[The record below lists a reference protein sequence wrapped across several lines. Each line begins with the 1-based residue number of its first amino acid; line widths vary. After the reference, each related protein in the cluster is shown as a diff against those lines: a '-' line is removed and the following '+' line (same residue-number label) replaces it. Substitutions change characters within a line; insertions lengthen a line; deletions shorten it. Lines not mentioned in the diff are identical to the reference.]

1 MEQQITALAIMN
13 RQQFETIIESD
24 MSVQE
29 AEENEKES
37 LSSDSSSSSS
47 SESSNE
53 DDLESPSSSSSSS
66 SSDSEVEEEEGEA
79 ATGSRVAI
87 RDLEASL
94 SVSSNPSSVLP
105 LKVRAAKPSTV
116 KRRPKRILFKDDRPP
131 FILDI
136 DEETDADIFAVLD
149 DWCNRVSSNMLLY
162 VIIIDYYPGSR
173 R

>member
-66 SSDSEVEEEEGEA
+66 SDSEVEEQEGEA